1 MQQLAA
7 IFDLDDKLGSHPMH
21 PIEDERRAEAA
32 GAQRRC
38 IQWHLGRSK
47 RLQGCHSRFSSAL
60 LM

>member
-47 RLQGCHSRFSSAL
+47 RLQAL
-60 LM
+60 P